1 MEMWFS
7 SRLARMITEERL
19 QGRRQEPIVLD
30 RINFKWL
37 QPMMKNLIG
46 IFL

>member
-7 SRLARMITEERL
+7 SRLARIITEERL
-19 QGRRQEPIVLD
+19 QGRRHESIVLD
-30 RINFKWL
+30 HINFKWL
-37 QPMMKNLIG
+37 QPMVKNLIG